1 MAELIAFPF
10 FTGGKNQP
18 LKKRLSVHESLNLRT
33 ARNHSD
39 HFMSVVM
46 IKVVSTLKGVYNLY
60 F

>member
-33 ARNHSD
+33 AQNHSD
-39 HFMSVVM
+39 HFMSVAKAAEVFT
-46 IKVVSTLKGVYNLY
+46 KCCNYLV